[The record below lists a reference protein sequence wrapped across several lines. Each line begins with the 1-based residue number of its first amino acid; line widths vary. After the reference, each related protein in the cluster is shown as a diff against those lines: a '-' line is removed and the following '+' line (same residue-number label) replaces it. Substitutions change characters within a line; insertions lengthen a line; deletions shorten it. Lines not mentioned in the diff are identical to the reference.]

1 MGQLTVEDGEE
12 VLPTTMTP
20 LTMDDFEGILSK
32 YIGSQHKLALL
43 LDYDG
48 TLAPIA
54 PHPDLAVIPTETKKV
69 HVVPES
75 LATDCMTYSN
85 SELNRF

>member
-1 MGQLTVEDGEE
+1 MGSLTVEDGDD

-32 YIGSQHKLALL
+32 YIGKTHKLALL

-54 PHPDLAVIPTETKKV
+54 PHPDLAIIPPETKNVKNKY
-69 HVVPES
+69 
-75 LATDCMTYSN
+75 TKYSYHN
-85 SELNRF
+85 LT

>member
-1 MGQLTVEDGEE
+1 MGSLTVEDGDE

-32 YIGSQHKLALL
+32 YIGTSFKLALL

-54 PHPDLAVIPTETKKV
+54 PHPDLATIPPETKKV
-69 HVVPES
+69 RYGIFS
-75 LATDCMTYSN
+75 ATVDLLKCVRHWYNLM
-85 SELNRF
+85 